1 MTDQQFDFEGLL
13 HAWRSSIDDIAQ
25 VTAGLDEAGWRAQTP
40 CPGWSVAD
48 IVAHVI
54 DAEAIIAG
62 EPRQDHEPDWGAL
75 PHVRSDF
82 GRMTEV
88 GVDARRGWAP
98 SALQAELTR
107 VVDLRQR
114 QLVDG
119 PHDLSAEV
127 AAFAASTLPLGR
139 LLTMRTFDTWVHS
152 QDIRDAIALPGGLG
166 SDGAQVCADLMFSA
180 LPRIWGKSVAA
191 PVGAVLLVEVTGPGI
206 VRAAE
211 VEVMADGRA
220 AMRPTSADAPG
231 QATVTVRGSWPA
243 VMRAMSGRALEDAD
257 GPQVFGDA
265 DLRSRLRPALNVA
278 P

>member
-1 MTDQQFDFEGLL
+1 
-13 HAWRSSIDDIAQ
+13 
-25 VTAGLDEAGWRAQTP
+25 
-40 CPGWSVAD
+40 
-48 IVAHVI
+48 VI

-119 PHDLSAEV
+119 PHDLLRRGGGIRGEHPAARSA
-127 AAFAASTLPLGR
+127 ADRCAPSIPGCTAR
-139 LLTMRTFDTWVHS
+139 H
-152 QDIRDAIALPGGLG
+152 IRDAISLPGGLG